1 MAYIRSILY
10 ACRPRSIPISN
21 PSLPP
26 PTCAEPCG
34 KMCADHPGEYFCSA
48 RQVFVDTD
56 ERKLEPAQ
64 GMEGRY
70 VHARY
75 QASKFAKFGVEN
87 KIFLHEI
94 SHSATDHNSP
104 GGQFN

>member
-1 MAYIRSILY
+1 MHAHFPVLLVKKQNKNLLNKYNQ
-10 ACRPRSIPISN
+10 RSIPISN

-56 ERKLEPAQ
+56 ERKLEPKQ
-64 GMEGRY
+64 GMDGRY
-70 VHARY
+70 VHARP
-75 QASKFAKFGVEN
+75 QNLIRG
-87 KIFLHEI
+87 LR
-94 SHSATDHNSP
+94 
-104 GGQFN
+104 

>member
-1 MAYIRSILY
+1 MPCIRHAHFPVLLVKRQNKNLLKKY
-10 ACRPRSIPISN
+10 KNDCRIANQRSIPISN

-56 ERKLEPAQ
+56 ERKLEPKP
-64 GMEGRY
+64 GMVGRY
-70 VHARY
+70 VHARG
-75 QASKFAKFGVEN
+75 QASQFAVRFE
-87 KIFLHEI
+87 
-94 SHSATDHNSP
+94 P
-104 GGQFN
+104 R